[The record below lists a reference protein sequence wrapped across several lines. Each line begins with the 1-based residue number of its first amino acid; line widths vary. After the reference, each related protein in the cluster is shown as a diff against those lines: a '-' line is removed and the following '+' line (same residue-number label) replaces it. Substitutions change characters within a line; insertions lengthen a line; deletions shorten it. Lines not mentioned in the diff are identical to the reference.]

1 MRRPSVLLLCVFTI
15 TCVKSVRSQEDKHQR
30 FLCTMIPADTEP
42 SCPVHMEFVQSVQ
55 AEGMKKTV
63 MQLRET
69 VLQQQD
75 TINHQLGAIKELT
88 SKLSQCESTSE
99 ESSSWRNG
107 KDTMDDVP
115 RDPNETLHALGKT
128 MQSLKDRLQNLEQQQ
143 MRASLSGAPFPN
155 ELRDLLQHRLG
166 NLESQLVRKVSEL
179 EEEKSQLYN
188 ETSVHRQQTE
198 NTLNTLMNRISDL
211 EKAGTRFKSPEDFKL
226 SLPLRT
232 NYLFGRVKKS
242 LPEMYAFTVCMW
254 LKSSASPGIGTPFS
268 YGVPGQA
275 NEIVL
280 IEWGNNP
287 IELLINDKV
296 AQLPLSVNDGRWHHI
311 CITWTT
317 RDGLWE
323 TYQDGQKLGSGENL
337 APWHPIK
344 PDGVLILGQEQ
355 DVVGGHFDATQ
366 AFVGELSHFNIWDR
380 VLRPGDISAM
390 ANCSSYVPGNVVAW
404 ADSNIEVF
412 GGATKGPLQLCEDR
426 LFNN

>member
-1 MRRPSVLLLCVFTI
+1 MRASSVWLLCVL
-15 TCVKSVRSQEDKHQR
+15 CVNAVHGQEEEKEKR
-30 FLCTMIPADTEP
+30 FLCTVVPADKDS
-42 SCPVHMEFVQSVQ
+42 SCPVQTEFVQSVQ
-55 AEGMKKTV
+55 GEGLKKTL

-69 VLQQQD
+69 VLQQKE
-75 TINHQLGAIKELT
+75 TITHQLGAIKELT
-88 SKLSQCESTSE
+88 SKLSQCERTVE
-99 ESSSWRNG
+99 EPPSWTNG

-115 RDPNETLHALGKT
+115 RDPNETLDTLGKT
-128 MQSLKDRLQNLEQQQ
+128 IHSLKDRLQNLEQQQ
-143 MRASLSGAPFPN
+143 LRASLSGTPFPS
-155 ELRDLLQHRLG
+155 ELQDMLQRRLG
-166 NLESQLVRKVSEL
+166 DLESQLLSKVNEL

-198 NTLNTLMNRISDL
+198 NTLNTLINRISDL
-211 EKAGTRFKSPEDFKL
+211 EKAGTGFKSPADFKVF
-226 SLPLRT
+226 LPLRT

-254 LKSSASPGIGTPFS
+254 LKSSATPGIGTPFS

-275 NEIVL
+275 NEIVM

-296 AQLPLSVNDGRWHHI
+296 AQLPLSLNDGKWHHI

-323 TYQDGQKLGSGENL
+323 TYQDGQKVGSGENL

-355 DVVGGHFDATQ
+355 DMVGGRFDATQ
-366 AFVGELSHFNIWDR
+366 AFVGELGHFNMWDR
-380 VLRPGDISAM
+380 LLRPVDISAM
-390 ANCSSYVPGNVVAW
+390 ANCSSYMSGNVVAW
-404 ADSNIEVF
+404 TDSNIEVF
-412 GGATKGPLQLCEDR
+412 GGASKRPFELCEDR
-426 LFNN
+426 IFNN